1 MSGVTGVSEAIKSSK
16 GVGGLILSLI
26 YLGGTHYS
34 TPPTDG
40 IFMSKDECMSG
51 STEMSTIYISICRRY
66 IHVYDRITLTWVS
79 KAKLRTLIGKD
90 LFVPKG
96 RYLLLMSK

>member
-16 GVGGLILSLI
+16 GIGGLILSFI

-51 STEMSTIYISICRRY
+51 STEMGTIYISICRRH
-66 IHVYDRITLTWVS
+66 IYDGITLTWVS
-79 KAKLRTLIGKD
+79 KAKLRTLICKN
-90 LFVPKG
+90 LFIPKG
-96 RYLLLMSK
+96 RYLLVLMSK